1 MHSAAPTGSVSSL
14 IASVRALG
22 ERFLTLVT
30 LEGKQARL
38 SLAWMLALALAAAA
52 LAITGWLALLA
63 CVVLALVQNDIVG
76 WGWALAIAALLSF
89 AGASGP
95 VFMMTWGINKRKRS
109 DSIVLAEQKVAEA
122 RTAALAEY
130 QAARAELRRRM
141 SSLVFM
147 GSVLIGAIALSYLVL
162 GRGKQQRRVDPES
175 PGAWSQVV
183 KTVQV
188 LLPLLT
194 ALNSATKAARRPR
207 ANISETAR

>member
-1 MHSAAPTGSVSSL
+1 L

-22 ERFLTLVT
+22 ERFLTLVA

-89 AGASGP
+89 AGAGGP

-109 DSIVLAEQKVAEA
+109 DSIVLAEQQVAEA

-130 QAARAELRRRM
+130 QAARAELRRRT
-141 SSLVFM
+141 SSFVFM
-147 GSVLIGAIALSYLVL
+147 GSVLIGAIALGYLVL
-162 GRGKQQRRVDPES
+162 GRGKQKRRVDPGS